1 MFPDR
6 LFSMRVLFTGL
17 TFFGLAAAAPLAQEV
32 LTNADIVKMSSL
44 QLSSQAIVLKIENS
58 VTRFD
63 TSPEGLA
70 VLKAAG
76 VPDLVIEAMI
86 MAEAKAVR
94 PAAGPRPVSASAGD
108 TTSQASL
115 TATVFVYR
123 PGKFFGKALEPSVF
137 LDEQKVLDMD
147 NGRYLTLRIPAGRH
161 ILRSNEKNSEIDQVW
176 QAGQTYFVKITIA
189 AGMMKGRGQMGMVT
203 EKLALAEMKKLR
215 PLNRENVT
223 PTFVDLVDLAP
234 VELPPAPAS
243 K

>member
-1 MFPDR
+1 
-6 LFSMRVLFTGL
+6 MRVFFAGL
-17 TFFGLAAAAPLAQEV
+17 ALFGLAAGAPRAQEV

-44 QLSSQAIVLKIENS
+44 QLSSQAIVLKIESS

-63 TSPEGLA
+63 TSPEALA

-76 VPDLVIEAMI
+76 VPDLAIEAMI
-86 MAEAKAVR
+86 MAEGKAVR
-94 PAAGPRPVSASAGD
+94 PAAGSPPVSASTGWDA
-108 TTSQASL
+108 TSQASL
-115 TATVFVYR
+115 KATVFVYR

-147 NGRYLTLRIPAGRH
+147 NGRYLTLSIPAGRH

-189 AGMMKGRGQMGMVT
+189 AGMMKGHGQMGMVT

-223 PTFVDLVDLAP
+223 PAFLDAVDFTP
-234 VELPPAPAS
+234 VELRATAAS